1 MCVTG
6 SSSNIRF
13 NALSLAQLVFYQLGY
28 VFCHRQQF
36 PSVYSP
42 HVVLKSAQSCGDTSI
57 FDLFAAG
64 LGKMKSTQT
73 PCKLFCSLL
82 RMCNLG
88 LSVIII
94 LYPIGALVHGN
105 MQHGNSSAT
114 AACIESS
121 QNVENKTPL
130 QLTEI

>member
-1 MCVTG
+1 MVRVSLIQIMTRHKCDSIELFMISAVSFALAMVEATMCVTG

-42 HVVLKSAQSCGDTSI
+42 HVLLKSAQSCGDTSI

-64 LGKMKSTQT
+64 
-73 PCKLFCSLL
+73 CSV
-82 RMCNLG
+82 R
-88 LSVIII
+88 
-94 LYPIGALVHGN
+94 
-105 MQHGNSSAT
+105 
-114 AACIESS
+114 
-121 QNVENKTPL
+121 
-130 QLTEI
+130 